1 MDKEMYKQLVAKLMK
16 DESDLKDQL
25 SHALQELGE
34 VYRLVETTPNNMQ
47 LGKRVRQYY
56 YESHE

>member
-1 MDKEMYKQLVAKLMK
+1 MYKQLVAKLMK
-16 DESDLKDQL
+16 DQSDLKDQL
-25 SHALQELGE
+25 SHALQDLGE